1 MNAQNSSGNKPKL
14 NLTKKNKS
22 NTFRSIIFTLLSII
36 FIAYCI
42 NLYGNHNIKM
52 KEVPPSPTLSLVLM
66 MSTVILNALPYLA
79 MNWRLPLKTKTSL
92 QKPLA
97 RILRERFMTRV

>member
-1 MNAQNSSGNKPKL
+1 MNAQNSSGNKPKI

-42 NLYGNHNIKM
+42 NLYGSGSAKCKKVPFHN
-52 KEVPPSPTLSLVLM
+52 
-66 MSTVILNALPYLA
+66 
-79 MNWRLPLKTKTSL
+79 
-92 QKPLA
+92 
-97 RILRERFMTRV
+97 